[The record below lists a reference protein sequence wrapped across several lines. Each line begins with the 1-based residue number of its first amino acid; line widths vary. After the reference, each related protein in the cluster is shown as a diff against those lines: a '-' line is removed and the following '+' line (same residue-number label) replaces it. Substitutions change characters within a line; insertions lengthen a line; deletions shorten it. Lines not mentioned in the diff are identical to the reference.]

1 MTISMDELFK
11 NLKSH
16 SFAFEDELIE
26 LRRSLH
32 QYPETGWAEF
42 QTSKTL
48 QSYLAGRGLEKTYQ
62 TAGTGFYLDICGE
75 SNGPTIAYRA
85 DMDALP
91 IQDRKEKPYAS
102 KKAGFAHLCGHD
114 VHSTIAAGVARLLH
128 RYRHELHGTVRVFWQ
143 PAEEVTPSGAPMILK
158 DGILDDIE
166 AIYGIHCDPTL
177 PSGSFSSRP
186 GAETGSFDTFE
197 VTIDTPSTSHS
208 ARPHDGKD
216 TIWIASQIMNHFY
229 QMIGRVTDVRK
240 PAVIAICTFH
250 AGDAMNVIPH
260 HVTFG
265 GTLRTMN
272 EQQRQKLREYMKEIT
287 SDIGKLNGVDARVR
301 LGGGSPSVINNY
313 QLYRFMRKVIS
324 SQLGDEKFLDRD
336 QSIGAE
342 DFAFYTQRFPGLFLR
357 VGTAYAPDT
366 SYPLHH
372 SSFDVDERVIA
383 SAGALMAYTLIRHL
397 RDRVLHVK
405 PPVSSAESLLSEQ

>member
-1 MTISMDELFK
+1 MDELFT
-11 NLKSH
+11 NLRTH
-16 SFAFEDELIE
+16 SLALEDELLE

-32 QYPETGWAEF
+32 QHPEPGWAEF
-42 QTSKTL
+42 QTSKSL
-48 QSYLAGRGLEKTYQ
+48 QAHLAENGLNETGQ
-62 TAGTGFYLDICGE
+62 TAGTGFYIDIVGDHE
-75 SNGPTIAYRA
+75 GPVIAYRA

-102 KKAGFAHLCGHD
+102 KQKGFGHLCGHD
-114 VHSTIAAGVARLLH
+114 AHGTIAVGVARLLNRH
-128 RYRHELHGTVRVFWQ
+128 RHDLHGTVRVFWQ

-158 DGILDDIE
+158 DGVLDGIE

-197 VTIDTPSTSHS
+197 VTVEAPSTSHS
-208 ARPHDGKD
+208 ARPYEGKD
-216 TIWIASQIMNHFY
+216 TIWIATQIINHLY

-250 AGDAMNVIPH
+250 AGEAMNVIPH
-260 HVTFG
+260 HVSFG

-272 EQQRQKLREYMKEIT
+272 EQMRQQLREYMKDIT
-287 SDIGKLNGVDARVR
+287 REIGKLNGVDARVR

-313 QLYRFMRKVIS
+313 QLYRFMRKLIS
-324 SQLGDEKFLDRD
+324 SQLGDEKFLDRE

-357 VGTAYAPDT
+357 VGTAHSPDT

-372 SSFDVDERVIA
+372 SRFDIDERVIA
-383 SAGALMAYTLIRHL
+383 PTSALMAYALIHHV